1 MARTGRPRKEI
12 DQNLFENLC
21 GIQCTEA
28 EICVALEC
36 SEDTINRWCK
46 RTYGA
51 TFADTYKSKCQRG
64 KSSLRRMQFK
74 LAAKNASMAIWL
86 GKQYLG
92 QRDEPEQVVESGVQ
106 IIDDL

>member
-46 RTYGA
+46 RT
-51 TFADTYKSKCQRG
+51 
-64 KSSLRRMQFK
+64 
-74 LAAKNASMAIWL
+74 
-86 GKQYLG
+86 
-92 QRDEPEQVVESGVQ
+92 
-106 IIDDL
+106 